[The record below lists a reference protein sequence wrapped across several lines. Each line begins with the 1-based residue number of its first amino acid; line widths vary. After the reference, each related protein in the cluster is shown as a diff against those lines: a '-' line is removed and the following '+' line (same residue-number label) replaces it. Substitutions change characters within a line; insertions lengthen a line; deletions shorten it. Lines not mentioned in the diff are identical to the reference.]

1 MSEKYALYSRVS
13 TDQQHT
19 ENQKRLLV
27 EYADRHGYDFDLYEE
42 QMTTRKTR
50 PVKQDVLYK
59 LRQKVYKGV
68 IIWRLDRWAR
78 SSRELLLEIQELHD
92 KGIVFISIND
102 NIDLN
107 SPTGKLQFQI
117 LSAFAEFERNLIS
130 ERTKEGLARAKA
142 EGKKLGRPWGA
153 KDKGNRRKSGYILKE
168 ALKRKRKDE
177 IENVYKPVEHYI
189 DTKEHSPLSS
199 EEIERIKSNITP
211 PNNKDENNP
220 VQTPL

>member
-13 TDQQHT
+13 TDRQTT

-27 EYADRHGYDFDLYEE
+27 EYAKNRDYEFDLYEE
-42 QMTTRKTR
+42 EMTTRKTR
-50 PVKQDVLYK
+50 PLKQDVLNK
-59 LRQKVYKGV
+59 LRNGIYKGV

-92 KGIVFISIND
+92 KGIEFISIQD

-117 LSAFAEFERNLIS
+117 LSAFAEFERNLIA

-142 EGKKLGRPWGA
+142 QGKKLGRPFGA
-153 KDKGNRRKSGYILKE
+153 KDKKHRKVSGYILKE
-168 ALKRKRKDE
+168 ANKRKRIDE
-177 IENVYKPVEHYI
+177 SRNIYHPIEYYLDNRKNSLV
-189 DTKEHSPLSS
+189 SS
-199 EEIERIKSNITP
+199 EYINRIKKGTNEI
-211 PNNKDENNP
+211 
-220 VQTPL
+220 QRF